1 MGVLPRGRALCRVED
16 ESAEPD
22 TQSLCSTTTYGKGM
36 ADASLTHDRSTLIIS
51 GGSMRNR
58 LFATAALA
66 LLAPTAAFAASAA
79 TPTSHGS
86 AAAFTAPVSIAPS
99 GDFTADRDDPKCGR
113 GKAWGCRRD
122 RDDSRYDDRW
132 DDDRR
137 DRDRYEHERYDRD
150 RYEHE
155 RYERAS
161 YERERWERE
170 RYARERYER
179 ERELKRYRHR
189 DRRYERYDRHPTACI
204 QAGGRVIGSAV
215 LTICIP

>member
-1 MGVLPRGRALCRVED
+1 
-16 ESAEPD
+16 
-22 TQSLCSTTTYGKGM
+22 M
-36 ADASLTHDRSTLIIS
+36 ADALLSLDRSTLIIS

-66 LLAPTAAFAASAA
+66 LLAPTAVFAASA
-79 TPTSHGS
+79 TSPTARNSD
-86 AAAFTAPVSIAPS
+86 AAFTAPANISLS
-99 GDFTADRDDPKCGR
+99 GVFTGDRDDPKCGR

-122 RDDSRYDDRW
+122 RDDSRYDDRR

-137 DRDRYEHERYDRD
+137 DRDRYDHERYDGD
-150 RYEHE
+150 RYEQE
-155 RYERAS
+155 RYERAR
-161 YERERWERE
+161 YERDRWERE

-179 ERELKRYRHR
+179 ERELERYRHR
-189 DRRYERYDRHPTACI
+189 DRRYERYDRYPKACV